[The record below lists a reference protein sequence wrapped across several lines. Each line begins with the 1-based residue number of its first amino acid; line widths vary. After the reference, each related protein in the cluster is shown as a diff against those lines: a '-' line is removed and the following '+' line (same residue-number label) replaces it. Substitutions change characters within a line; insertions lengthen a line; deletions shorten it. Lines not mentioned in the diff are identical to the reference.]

1 MCGCCFHGDKSDLDK
16 DANKWHDKR
25 KEMRFTSAQ
34 GGPFLL
40 ALTSEITHAVDSK
53 RNKTNHRRSCQLCAS
68 LTEHGEVDHVLP
80 VSRRKGGVLADV
92 GGLVGQLQVGEH
104 DGGVLQR
111 GGAVANRRLLE
122 AHPLLEGRQDGH
134 AERRVGDGHVLLGA
148 VEELLPGDLGDLDGR
163 VAVAEDAAQFHL

>member
-53 RNKTNHRRSCQLCAS
+53 RNKQITDDPANCA
-68 LTEHGEVDHVLP
+68 
-80 VSRRKGGVLADV
+80 
-92 GGLVGQLQVGEH
+92 
-104 DGGVLQR
+104 
-111 GGAVANRRLLE
+111 RRLPNTVRLTMFSRFP
-122 AHPLLEGRQDGH
+122 AGKVVYSQM
-134 AERRVGDGHVLLGA
+134 
-148 VEELLPGDLGDLDGR
+148 
-163 VAVAEDAAQFHL
+163 